1 MSPAIVV
8 AALLAW
14 PAAARADV
22 VTELTGGVT
31 PGFSANP
38 FPEGITSGPDGHVWF
53 TERSFLSSP
62 GRVTRVNSDGTVT
75 ELTGGVTPGF
85 SANSQPFWITTGPDG
100 HIWFTE
106 EANPGRVA
114 RGNTDGTVTELA
126 GGATLGF
133 SPNSDPRGIAA
144 GPDGHVWFTEHNG
157 PGRVARLNDDGS
169 VTELTGGVTPGFSL
183 NSQPDQITTS
193 SEGYIWFTED
203 AGRVARVN
211 SNGTVTEFTAGV
223 TPGFSAGAV
232 PGGITAGPDG
242 NIWFTEGNN
251 PGRVARLNLNDGTVT
266 EFTGGVTPGFSANSQ
281 PLGITTGSNGDIWFT
296 EHADPGRFAYLN
308 PNGTVT
314 EWPGGATSGFSANGG
329 PWGITTGP
337 DGDIWFTE
345 NTGGR
350 VARVGPQAVTG
361 AASSIGQTAATLKG
375 TVNPGGVGVSDCHFE
390 YGTTSS
396 YGATVPCAQTAGSG
410 NSPVA
415 ESANVSGLS
424 PGTTYHFRL
433 VGATMFA
440 TSRGADQTFTTL
452 APVAPGEPLV
462 TTGLASAIARTTATL
477 NGTVNPQ
484 GSATRYHFEYGTS
497 TAYGTTVPMPD
508 AAVGSD
514 SATHAVAQPVAG
526 LAPGTT
532 YHFRI
537 VATNSAG
544 TTAGADQTFT
554 TLPPNP
560 LVGRPRLSGLELA
573 PSRFGAARRGGSI
586 AGTKRP
592 PTGTR
597 ISYGDSAR
605 ATARFTVRRVVAG
618 VRVGKRCVR
627 PRGRPSKH
635 ARRCQLLLMLGSFLH
650 ADKPGRNR
658 FRFTGRLSG
667 KKLPPGA
674 YRLMVTATNDG
685 GISNR
690 LSTRFTILR

>member
-1 MSPAIVV
+1 V
-8 AALLAW
+8 A
-14 PAAARADV
+14 
-22 VTELTGGVT
+22 
-31 PGFSANP
+31 
-38 FPEGITSGPDGHVWF
+38 
-53 TERSFLSSP
+53 
-62 GRVTRVNSDGTVT
+62 RVN
-75 ELTGGVTPGF
+75 
-85 SANSQPFWITTGPDG
+85 A
-100 HIWFTE
+100 
-106 EANPGRVA
+106 
-114 RGNTDGTVTELA
+114 DGTVTELA
-126 GGATLGF
+126 GGTTLGF
-133 SPNSDPRGIAA
+133 SPNSDPRGITA
-144 GPDGHVWFTEHNG
+144 GPDGHVWFTEHNS
-157 PGRVARLNDDGS
+157 PGRVARINDDGS
-169 VTELTGGVTPGFSL
+169 VTEITGGVTPGFSA

-203 AGRVARVN
+203 VGRVARVN

-251 PGRVARLNLNDGTVT
+251 PGRIARVNLNDGTVT
-266 EFTGGVTPGFSANSQ
+266 EFTGGVTPGFTANGG
-281 PLGITTGSNGDIWFT
+281 PAGITMGSNGDIWFT
-296 EHADPGRFAYLN
+296 ENADPGRFAYLN
-308 PNGTVT
+308 PNGVVT

-329 PWGITTGP
+329 PWGITRGP

-345 NTGGR
+345 NRGGR

-361 AASSIGQTAATLKG
+361 AASSIGQSAATFNG
-375 TVNPGGVGVSDCHFE
+375 TLNPGGVGVWDCHFE

-396 YGATVPCAQTAGSG
+396 YGATVPCAQAAGSG

-415 ESANVSGLS
+415 VSANVSGLS
-424 PGTTYHFRL
+424 PSTTYHFRL

-440 TSRGADQTFTTL
+440 TSRGVDQTFTTL

-462 TTGLASAIARTTATL
+462 TTGLASAVVPTTAML

-484 GSATRYHFEYGTS
+484 GSVTRYHFEYGTS
-497 TAYGTTVPMPD
+497 TAYGTTVPVPD
-508 AAVGSD
+508 ASVGSD
-514 SATHAVAQPVAG
+514 TATHAVAQAIAG

-532 YHFRI
+532 YHFRL

-544 TTAGADQTFT
+544 TAAGADQTFT

-560 LVGRPRLSGLELA
+560 LVPPPRLSGLKLT
-573 PSRFGAARRGGSI
+573 PSRFRAARRGGSI
-586 AGTKRP
+586 ASAKRP
-592 PTGTR
+592 PTGAR
-597 ISYGDSAR
+597 ISYRDSVR

-627 PRGRPSKH
+627 PRGRPSKR
-635 ARRCQLLLMLGSFLH
+635 ARRCQLLVTLGSFLH

-658 FRFTGRLSG
+658 FRFTGRVSG

-674 YRLMVTATNDG
+674 YTLVVTATNDG

-690 LSTRFTILR
+690 PSARFTILR